1 MAKKEVTIE
10 DLALMVKR
18 GFDETIALTAKQK
31 DLDLVK
37 ADVEDIKERVENIE
51 RLLLKQHTFQIQE
64 LAKRVRRL
72 EDLFLWQKTPP
83 LAAGMNASP

>member
-1 MAKKEVTIE
+1 MNKGGVTIE

-18 GFDETIALTAKQK
+18 GFDEMGKGMGGLKK
-31 DLDLVK
+31 DVDILKMDMR
-37 ADVEDIKERVENIE
+37 DVKERVENIE

-72 EDLFLWQKTPP
+72 EDLFALK
-83 LAAGMNASP
+83 

>member
-1 MAKKEVTIE
+1 MNKGGVTIE

-18 GFDETIALTAKQK
+18 GFDEMGKGIGGLKK
-31 DLDLVK
+31 DVDILKMDMR
-37 ADVEDIKERVENIE
+37 DVKERVENIE

-72 EDLFLWQKTPP
+72 EDLFALK
-83 LAAGMNASP
+83 